1 MTTLSIVIPSYN
13 RRESLARLVST
24 LLEQDHADH
33 KVEIVV
39 VLDGSID
46 GSAETLAE
54 VVVPPG
60 MTLLIRQQPNRGPSA
75 ARNAGIADASG
86 EIVLFL
92 DDDMVPLPRF
102 VKSHLEA
109 YRDVQIDGVIGQIK
123 SVSAPCVPPTVAT
136 LMENLFDDQHH
147 RLSEE
152 GAAVTAMDVFTGNL
166 SVKRSRLLEVGGF
179 DESLTGLAAE
189 DTDLGHR
196 LLAAGA
202 RFVYVPDAVADHYCT
217 FESQEWRHRVWQE
230 GAADARL
237 SRLRPAIASYLTIDS
252 LNEGKVGRRIAAQFA
267 IQFPRLALAA
277 SAVPFGIMPVASR
290 IGGPHPALA
299 LTHLSHCLAYWSG
312 VSRTLGSAR
321 ASRAGRSYPVP
332 ILAYHRLCDR
342 PEPALA
348 KYAVAPAQ
356 FARHMR
362 LLHRLGFRTVTL
374 RELVAAFEAGI
385 PIPKKTVV
393 LTFDDGYLD
402 TVQVAAPILRSYG
415 YRATVFAVAGCVGR
429 TAEWD
434 AGSGIS
440 ATPLATW
447 EQLRALRD
455 AGWEVGFHTVTHPDL
470 TTLPLDR
477 LNAEIVEGLAAFQRA
492 LGSPV
497 ETLAYPYGSHSPRV
511 VSVARRS
518 GARAAVEAT
527 NDALKSAMATRRWPR
542 YTLPRRVVLRS
553 DRLLDIFLLVTTGNR
568 VPGRVRH
575 VFTYPQAVLG
585 FAERLVGRDRT
596 GTHGSPKSRVG
607 PLPEAVE

>member
-24 LLEQDHADH
+24 LLEQDRADH

-39 VLDGSID
+39 VLDGSTD

-196 LLAAGA
+196 LLAVGA
-202 RFVYVPDAVADHYCT
+202 RFVYVPDAVAAHYCT

-267 IQFPRLALAA
+267 IQFPRPC
-277 SAVPFGIMPVASR
+277 AVAHAPKPLPRVLERGEQNAGIGS
-290 IGGPHPALA
+290 
-299 LTHLSHCLAYWSG
+299 C
-312 VSRTLGSAR
+312 VSRWEELPRPDPGLPPAVRPAGACAR
-321 ASRAGRSYPVP
+321 EIRSRPG
-332 ILAYHRLCDR
+332 
-342 PEPALA
+342 
-348 KYAVAPAQ
+348 
-356 FARHMR
+356 
-362 LLHRLGFRTVTL
+362 TVHSPH
-374 RELVAAFEAGI
+374 E
-385 PIPKKTVV
+385 
-393 LTFDDGYLD
+393 
-402 TVQVAAPILRSYG
+402 AAP
-415 YRATVFAVAGCVGR
+415 
-429 TAEWD
+429 
-434 AGSGIS
+434 
-440 ATPLATW
+440 P
-447 EQLRALRD
+447 
-455 AGWEVGFHTVTHPDL
+455 
-470 TTLPLDR
+470 
-477 LNAEIVEGLAAFQRA
+477 
-492 LGSPV
+492 
-497 ETLAYPYGSHSPRV
+497 PRF
-511 VSVARRS
+511 
-518 GARAAVEAT
+518 
-527 NDALKSAMATRRWPR
+527 
-542 YTLPRRVVLRS
+542 S
-553 DRLLDIFLLVTTGNR
+553 DRN
-568 VPGRVRH
+568 
-575 VFTYPQAVLG
+575 A
-585 FAERLVGRDRT
+585 
-596 GTHGSPKSRVG
+596 S
-607 PLPEAVE
+607 